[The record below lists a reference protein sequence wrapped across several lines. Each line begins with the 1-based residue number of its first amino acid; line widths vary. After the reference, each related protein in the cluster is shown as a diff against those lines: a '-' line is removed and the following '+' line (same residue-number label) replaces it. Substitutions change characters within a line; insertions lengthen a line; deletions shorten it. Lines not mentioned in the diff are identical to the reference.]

1 MRKLLNAPR
10 TFIAQDGHLRFRL
23 SSSFHVEMCYSGVAN
38 GTLPS
43 RHIGGL
49 LSGDDLVPEGLAVT

>member
-1 MRKLLNAPR
+1 MLLVLSLLKTA
-10 TFIAQDGHLRFRL
+10 ICAFRL